1 MMSRTLSVLQRLSI
15 PIALAIA
22 IAIFGSLE
30 PKSFLTISTFSS
42 ILGSDAVLVVLTLGL
57 TLTLRAG
64 DYDLS
69 IAAVLTLSS
78 MMIALLNVNYHV
90 PIGWCM
96 LAALATG
103 LIVGFINGVL
113 TVILEIDSLIVT
125 LGVGT
130 FLAGV
135 VLWISADQTISGVSP
150 ALVNAVVGN
159 RFLDFP
165 FEFYYALALCIVL
178 WYFFEFTGIGRRQL
192 FVGKGPEVA
201 RLTGIPVSRVRIASF
216 MLTGLISAFAGI
228 LYAGTAAGADSSSGL
243 DLLLP
248 AFAAAFLGST
258 TIVPGQFNPLGAF
271 LAAYFLAIGITGLS
285 IIGVENYVTDLFYG
299 GALVVAVAVPQAVR
313 RGLLSREQWRS
324 RWRRDLAGR
333 AQPAEPVGE
342 EGVP

>member
-1 MMSRTLSVLQRLSI
+1 VTRTLSVLQRLSI
-15 PIALAIA
+15 PIAIAIT
-22 IAIFGSLE
+22 IAIFGAMR
-30 PKSFLTISTFSS
+30 PDSFLTISTFSS

-69 IAAVLTLSS
+69 IAAILTLSA

-90 PIGWCM
+90 PIGWCI
-96 LAALATG
+96 LAALGAG
-103 LIVGFINGVL
+103 LLVGLINGVL

-150 ALVNAVVGN
+150 ELVDPVVGN

-165 FEFYYALALCIVL
+165 LEFYYALGLCIVL

-216 MLTGLISAFAGI
+216 MLTGFISALAGI
-228 LYAGTAAGADSSSGL
+228 LYAGTSAGADASSGL
-243 DLLLP
+243 SLLLP

-258 TIVPGQFNPLGAF
+258 TIIPGQFNPVGAF

-285 IIGVENYVTDLFYG
+285 ILGVENYVTDLFYG
-299 GALVVAVAVPQAVR
+299 GALVVAVAVPKLVS
-313 RGLLSREQWRS
+313 RGLASREQWRA
-324 RWRRDLAGR
+324 RRGEALAR
-333 AQPAEPVGE
+333 RAEPVGE
-342 EGVP
+342 RVGEEGVR